1 MVLVKS
7 SLFLHSVNVNISN
20 FFDFILN
27 ILEKVFKRGDNFRS
41 RFIKFIIR
49 LFKEFK
55 QDKCLIRASSLSY
68 TSLMALIPLT
78 AISFSLFTAFDAFSG
93 VKESAQKSIVN
104 LLVPTRQDEFM
115 VYIDQFLD
123 NSKTMGIIGLLL
135 FAVTSIML
143 LNRISESFNTIW
155 GSKNRRSFIGKFT
168 SYSSVIVFGTLFIGT
183 SFTITAPIRKF
194 LDGFPE
200 IQFIIRWFFVLSPS
214 IFIFFT
220 FLLMITAIPAGKV
233 KIKSSL
239 LGAFVGTVLWGLARG
254 AFTEGASYVIRMSK
268 IYGSLAVIPIFLFW
282 LYLIWIII
290 FLSLE
295 ISYVHQHNK
304 RWGNGDLKKIPGP
317 IESIELGL
325 AVFLQVAGQ
334 FDDGNTYP
342 SAHKIANTLS
352 ITEDSVSAILKRFT
366 DADLIYETDEPV
378 RKLFPSRSLNKIM
391 LKDVLRA
398 IIGTCTSTKTSS
410 ASETANIFL
419 SAGYDTVGE
428 STVEDFLKQ

>member
-1 MVLVKS
+1 M
-7 SLFLHSVNVNISN
+7 NISN

-27 ILEKVFKRGDNFRS
+27 TFERVFRREDSVRS
-41 RFIKFIIR
+41 RFINFIIR

-55 QDKCLIRASSLSY
+55 RDKCLIRASSLSY

-78 AISFSLFTAFDAFSG
+78 ALSFSLFTAFDAFSG
-93 VKESAQKSIVN
+93 IKESAQKSIIN
-104 LLVPTRQDEFM
+104 ILVPTRQNEFM

-143 LNRISESFNTIW
+143 LNRISESFNAIW

-200 IQFIIRWFFVLSPS
+200 IQFIIRWLIVLSPS
-214 IFIFFT
+214 LFIFFT

-233 KIKSSL
+233 KLKSSL

-268 IYGSLAVIPIFLFW
+268 IYGSIAVIPIFLFW

-290 FLSLE
+290 FLALE
-295 ISYVHQHNK
+295 ISYVYQHK
-304 RWGNGDLKKIPGP
+304 REWKSGAPEIIPSP
-317 IESIELGL
+317 IYSIELGL
-325 AVFLQVAGQ
+325 EVFLHIAKP
-334 FDDGNTYP
+334 FDDGSTYP
-342 SAHKIANTLS
+342 SAHNIANTLS
-352 ITEDSVSAILKRFT
+352 MTEDSVNQILKRLKE
-366 DADLIYETDEPV
+366 ADLVYETDESV

-391 LKDVLRA
+391 LKDVLGA
-398 IIGTCTSTKTSS
+398 ILGTNPTIKITS
-410 ASETANIFL
+410 ASETTKIFL
-419 SAGYDTVGE
+419 SAGYDIIGAR
-428 STVEDFLKQ
+428 TVEDLLRH